1 MNIILGGIM
10 KETYPFKLKPLP
22 YAYEALE
29 PYIDQETMH
38 YHHDKH
44 LQAYV
49 DNLNKALEEHPEL
62 HGKTLIELLQNLESL
77 PEAIQTAV
85 RNNGGGVLNHNLYF
99 DGMTPDSPKAPV
111 GKLAEAIDRDF
122 GSFEIFKEAF
132 KKAALGRFGSGW
144 AWLVSDKDGKLQI
157 VSTPNQDV
165 PMNLK
170 VNPILEI
177 DVWEHA
183 YYLKYKNQR
192 AAYIDNWFNVVDW
205 NRAEELYNKPI
216 I

>member
-1 MNIILGGIM
+1 M

-22 YAYEALE
+22 YDYDALE
-29 PYIDQETMH
+29 PYIDRETMH
-38 YHHDKH
+38 FHHDKH
-44 LQAYV
+44 HQTYV
-49 DNLNKALEEHPEL
+49 DNLNKTLENYPEL
-62 HGKTLIELLQNLESL
+62 HKKTLVELLQNLEVL
-77 PEAIQTAV
+77 PEEIQTAV

-99 DGMTPDSPKAPV
+99 DGMTPASTKAPE
-111 GKLAEAIDRDF
+111 GKLAEAINQAF
-122 GSFEIFKEAF
+122 GSFENFKETF

-144 AWLVSDKDGKLQI
+144 VWLVSDENGNLKI
-157 VSTPNQDV
+157 ISTPNQDV

-183 YYLKYKNQR
+183 YYLKYQNRR
-192 AAYIDNWFNVVDW
+192 AEYIDNWFNVIDW
-205 NRAEELYNKPI
+205 KKAEEIYKHPI

>member
-1 MNIILGGIM
+1 M

>member
-1 MNIILGGIM
+1 M

-22 YAYEALE
+22 YDYDALE
-29 PYIDQETMH
+29 PYIDRETMH
-38 YHHDKH
+38 FHHDKH
-44 LQAYV
+44 HQTYV
-49 DNLNKALEEHPEL
+49 DNLNKTLENYPEL
-62 HGKTLIELLQNLESL
+62 HKKTLVELLQNLEVL
-77 PEAIQTAV
+77 PEEIQTTV

-99 DGMTPDSPKAPV
+99 DGMTPASTKAPE
-111 GKLAEAIDRDF
+111 GKLAEAINQAF
-122 GSFEIFKEAF
+122 GSFENFKETF

-144 AWLVSDKDGKLQI
+144 VWLVSDENGNLKI
-157 VSTPNQDV
+157 ISTPNQDV

-183 YYLKYKNQR
+183 YYLKYQNRR
-192 AAYIDNWFNVVDW
+192 AEYIDNWFNVIDW
-205 NRAEELYNKPI
+205 KKAEEIYKHPI